1 MGSDRLEWYAKQ
13 VRNKETGCLTQGSH
27 LGGSLPNSGRAL
39 ESELPHCSPSPHRT
53 PCVPRPMFHQKWG
66 LEQGRQAG
74 QNPVTFKW
82 GMVET
87 SIPAIL
93 LPQPPEC
100 WVYGHAPPHPALC
113 LLQPSLVILMFSR
126 RLGHMWIKDFGGDL
140 PLIEF
145 YRKVNTI
152 TDILRRVKT
161 S

>member
-1 MGSDRLEWYAKQ
+1 MGSDRLEQYAKQ
-13 VRNKETGCLTQGSH
+13 VRNKETNPGVPPRTESATLRQGSP
-27 LGGSLPNSGRAL
+27 L
-39 ESELPHCSPSPHRT
+39 CSPSAHRT
-53 PCVPRPMFHQKWG
+53 PCAPHLMFHQKWG

-74 QNPVTFKW
+74 QNLVTLKR

-100 WVYGHAPPHPALC
+100 WDCGHAPSRPALC

-126 RLGHMWIKDFGGDL
+126 RLGHVWITDFGGDL

-145 YRKVNTI
+145 TEK
-152 TDILRRVKT
+152 
-161 S
+161 